1 MAKKRTKSGRRP
13 STANEAHERRQARLE
28 ARREARARELEA
40 RARAARRQRLVRFA
54 LLGLVAGAFA
64 WFFLLQTQP
73 EGPTSIGGHAIQR
86 FPETGVNEHV
96 TGTVD
101 YDSSPPTH
109 GPHGA
114 VVACGVHG
122 EPIPNE
128 NQVHLLEHGAVGI
141 QYQPDLDPGDV
152 AAIEDIVRDYDSRVF
167 SAPYP
172 EMGSEITLTSW
183 GELMRLDQL
192 DAGAIRRYV
201 EEFRGNGPES
211 VACDNSADEP
221 FQPSGEADQK

>member
-1 MAKKRTKSGRRP
+1 MARKRTKTGRRP
-13 STANEAHERRQARLE
+13 SSASDAHERRQARLE
-28 ARREARARELEA
+28 ARRAARERELEA

-54 LLGLVAGAFA
+54 LLGLLAGAFV
-64 WFFLLQTQP
+64 WFFFLQTRP
-73 EGPTSIGGHAIQR
+73 EGPDSIGGHAIQR

-141 QYQPDLDPGDV
+141 QYRPDVEPADI
-152 AAIEDIVRDYDSRVF
+152 AAIEDIVRDYDSEVF

-172 EMGSEITLTSW
+172 DMDTAIALTSW
-183 GELMRLDQL
+183 GELMRLDRL
-192 DAGAIRRYV
+192 DTAAIRRYV
-201 EEFRGNGPES
+201 EEFRGQGPES
-211 VACDNSADEP
+211 VACDNTMDESFRP
-221 FQPSGEADQK
+221 PGEAGGG